1 MFDRPFDRFL
11 TLDEFVTPDLLRPFY
26 LAAIGLVAL
35 SGLVGA
41 LGGLF
46 SMLVAPIGG
55 LIAVLLSLAGAA
67 LGILGIRMAFE
78 AYIALMRL
86 HARFVGGHPRDPI
99 PD

>member
-11 TLDEFVTPDLLRPFY
+11 NLDEFVTPDLMRPFY

-35 SGLVGA
+35 SGLAGA
-41 LGGLF
+41 
-46 SMLVAPIGG
+46 IGG
-55 LIAVLLSLAGAA
+55 LVTMLHAPISGFIGLVLSLGGAA
-67 LGILGIRMAFE
+67 VAILGIRMGFE
-78 AYIALMRL
+78 AFIAVMRL

>member
-26 LAAIGLVAL
+26 LVAIGLVAL
-35 SGLVGA
+35 SGLFGA

-46 SMLVAPIGG
+46 SMLVSPIGG
-55 LIAVLLSLAGAA
+55 LVAIILSLGGAA
-67 LGILGIRMAFE
+67 VGILGIRMGFE
-78 AYIALMRL
+78 AFIALMRL
-86 HARFVGGHPRDPI
+86 HARFVGGHPRDPL